1 MAVVF
6 CLVATI
12 LDRWQVAVVAKAVE
26 AIAVVAK
33 VIVIATSHSCGV
45 RSSKSLAWAY
55 GSKSCGRNNYAD
67 WWSLGGSNLGQEF
80 LAGISS
86 TSKSRGKLEVP
97 G

>member
-33 VIVIATSHSCGV
+33 VIVIATIAV
-45 RSSKSLAWAY
+45 VLDAARAWLGHMAA
-55 GSKSCGRNNYAD
+55 KAVVEITV
-67 WWSLGGSNLGQEF
+67 LTGGSNLGQEF